1 MKKIY
6 LMIASIIAIGANAQA
21 TKDTIPESARLG
33 GQFGSTTAVR
43 LPNGSAADKF
53 VRGAFIIKPS
63 EIGATPMVAGESILQ
78 IGFQTADSVGTVP
91 PGAVS
96 IVDSNIT
103 GTIVIYAKNTT
114 DTLFN
119 PALAGTSWTALYA
132 TMTPIY
138 TGPFNIYKDSV
149 GEIMLTCNGSFI
161 YNGDGIYLAYDY
173 TRNANSKIVGNTY
186 PSTTTPGAFVAS
198 VANWD
203 ANNSVAASC
212 FVNRPAAGATAP
224 LATLPAAGS
233 AFRPCTRIVHDFVSK
248 VNTLKDNNSFAIYP
262 NPNNGVFSVSVK
274 GEPITALNVL
284 DVTGKSIFNKDAS
297 SINES
302 IDISKYPAGV
312 YILQVNQAGK
322 TKTLR
327 FSKN

>member
-6 LMIASIIAIGANAQA
+6 LMIASVIAIGANAQA
-21 TKDTIPESARLG
+21 TKDTIPESGLTDTT
-33 GQFGSTTAVR
+33 FGSTTSVR
-43 LPNGSAADKF
+43 LPNGAANDRF
-53 VRGAFIIKPS
+53 TRGAYIIKAS
-63 EIGATPMVAGESILQ
+63 EIGATSMVLGESILQ
-78 IGFQTADSVGTVP
+78 IGFRTADTVGTNP
-91 PGAVS
+91 LAAVS
-96 IVDSNIT
+96 VADSNIT
-103 GTIVIYAKNTT
+103 GTIIIYAKNTL
-114 DTLFN
+114 DTIFN
-119 PALAGTSWTALYA
+119 PTLAGSSWTALYA

-149 GEIMLTCNGSFI
+149 GELMFVCNGSFV
-161 YNGDGIYLAYDY
+161 YNGDGLYLAFDY
-173 TRNANSKIVGNTY
+173 TRDANSKIV
-186 PSTTTPGAFVAS
+186 STTFPGATPGTFVARAAS
-198 VANWD
+198 WD
-203 ANNSVAASC
+203 ANAEVGASC
-212 FVNRPAAGATAP
+212 FVNRPPVGASAP

-248 VNTLKDNNSFAIYP
+248 VNTVKDNNSFAIYP

-274 GEPITALNVL
+274 GEPISSLNVL
-284 DVTGKSIFNKDAS
+284 DVTGKSIFTKDAS